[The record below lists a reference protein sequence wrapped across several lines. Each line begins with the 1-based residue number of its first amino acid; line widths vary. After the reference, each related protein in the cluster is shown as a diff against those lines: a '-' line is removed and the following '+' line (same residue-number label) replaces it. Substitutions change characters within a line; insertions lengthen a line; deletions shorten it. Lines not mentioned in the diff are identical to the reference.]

1 MKTIR
6 LMTMAVVLVAA
17 SAGQQVIAQPASAA
31 SNVASGAASDK
42 ATRAENRLLAKRVL
56 KALARTRGLD
66 STGLFVKAVNGNVVL
81 TGAVPDASQIPL
93 AVESARRVDGVKT
106 VRDDIRLQDRPY

>member
-6 LMTMAVVLVAA
+6 RLTMTVVLIAA
-17 SAGQQVIAQPASAA
+17 SAGQLAMAQPASAGGNA
-31 SNVASGAASDK
+31 ASGAVSGK
-42 ATRAENRLLAKRVL
+42 AARAENRLLAKRVL

-66 STGLFVKAVNGNVVL
+66 STGLFVKAVNGNVIL

-93 AVESARRVDGVKT
+93 AVESARRVDGVKA